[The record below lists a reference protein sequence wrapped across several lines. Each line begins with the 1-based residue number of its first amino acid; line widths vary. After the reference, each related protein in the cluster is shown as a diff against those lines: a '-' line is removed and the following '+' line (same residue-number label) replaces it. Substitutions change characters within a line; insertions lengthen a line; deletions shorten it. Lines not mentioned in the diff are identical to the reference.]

1 MKFNKFLPLLF
12 ILLTISGCKEKLVH
26 DLQENDAN
34 KLMAQL
40 YAVNAE
46 PRKIQ
51 QSDGKWTIA
60 VPEDQASWVMKYLD
74 EARVMREA
82 SPIEP
87 ASVMSGRDEQRF
99 KYERALSREIEYT
112 LSSLDK
118 VLQVRVHLNLPARD
132 PMFGRKISEDEKGSG
147 SVLLV
152 VAKDFSATENEI
164 SKLVSGASGIAAKE
178 VSVLINRSD
187 ISALMPTVV
196 EEALPVVKKV
206 EAPAVAKVQKRSFK
220 FSFSPN
226 YEVIASV
233 AILLL
238 GIIWLM
244 MKKKT
249 KRAQKNKFAGI
260 AQALKAQTAGAV
272 NE

>member
-1 MKFNKFLPLLF
+1 MKFTKFLPLLF
-12 ILLTISGCKEKLVH
+12 ILLTITGCKEKLVH
-26 DLQENDAN
+26 DLAENDAN

-112 LSSLDK
+112 LASLDK

-132 PMFGRKISEDEKGSG
+132 PMFGRKISEDERGSA

-152 VAKDFSATENEI
+152 VAKDFSASDTEI
-164 SKLVSGASGIAAKE
+164 SKLVAGASGIEAKE

-187 ISALMPTVV
+187 IAALMPAVPAV
-196 EEALPVVKKV
+196 EEPVATK
-206 EAPAVAKVQKRSFK
+206 PQAVAVKAPRKPFK
-220 FSFSPN
+220 LSFSPN

-238 GIIWLM
+238 GVIWLV
-244 MKKKT
+244 MKKKAKKT
-249 KRAQKNKFAGI
+249 NNNKFAGI
-260 AQALKAQTAGAV
+260 ANALKAQTAGAV